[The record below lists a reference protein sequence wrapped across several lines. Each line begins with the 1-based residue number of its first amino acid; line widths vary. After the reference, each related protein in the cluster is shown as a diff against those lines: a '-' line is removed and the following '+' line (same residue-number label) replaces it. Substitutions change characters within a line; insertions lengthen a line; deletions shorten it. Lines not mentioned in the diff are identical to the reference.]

1 MTIFNFEK
9 CKSEDRANCF
19 ADGCPYAGA
28 GDCARFEKLL
38 DFKFENKK
46 KRVKKMSLNKRKK
59 LFLIQGT
66 NDFTNMTNL
75 FSQKDLE
82 RMKWD
87 GMDEKDLKK
96 VADDL
101 GISPTDF
108 DQSKNTFFK
117 QLADSCHIGTQ
128 YYLVNK
134 ENFSP
139 SLFKEVQVKE
149 RKIKRT
155 KKKIRKKKNK
165 K

>member
-1 MTIFNFEK
+1 
-9 CKSEDRANCF
+9 
-19 ADGCPYAGA
+19 
-28 GDCARFEKLL
+28 
-38 DFKFENKK
+38 
-46 KRVKKMSLNKRKK
+46 MSLNKRKK
-59 LFLIQGT
+59 LFLIQGV

-101 GISPTDF
+101 GISPEDS
-108 DQSKNTFFK
+108 DKSENKFFED
-117 QLADSCHIGTQ
+117 LAESCHIGTQ
-128 YYLVNK
+128 YYLVNE

-155 KKKIRKKKNK
+155 KKKIRKKKK
-165 K
+165 